1 MVSKIK
7 SLPWSLIMVIILG
20 ISCISIFF
28 YADIKLKSRDKENEI
43 LKKEILAKDTL
54 INHGNGDYSKLVN
67 NFETQKSLNDS
78 LKKNNKELYDIIK
91 KNGEK
96 TISNTS
102 IVFVPID
109 KDTESKG
116 TIDKKDSTFSYNA
129 FYPDEKKPF
138 ISYKSKINLNTQEVK
153 SSWKFNPID
162 VNIVVTEKENGMWNS
177 HIDAPD
183 YFKVNKLTVNAL
195 PKEEIANVKTK
206 KIDFYGG
213 VGVIKINENIKPTIN
228 LGIGNKK
235 WLLTGGYGG
244 KETYNVGL
252 MRKF

>member
-1 MVSKIK
+1 MFSFLKKI
-7 SLPWSLIMVIILG
+7 SWPIIGMGILG
-20 ISCISIFF
+20 VVCIGLIIYGLSV
-28 YADIKLKSRDKENEI
+28 LKKKDNDNI
-43 LKKEILAKDTL
+43 LLKKEILAKDTL